1 MGREFDEQN
10 LLKRELEQQ
19 TCTPGCKFPLPA
31 CLDRQPCL
39 PFLSHLESDT
49 HLLDESGHQGFAY
62 ERGQGCMFVCTG
74 ACLFALA
81 RFGWPKAASCEL
93 DFPIFFP
100 QAHNAK
106 PTTK

>member
-49 HLLDESGHQGFAY
+49 HLLDESGHQGFDY
-62 ERGQGCMFVCTG
+62 ERGQRCMG
-74 ACLFALA
+74 HGALA
-81 RFGWPKAASCEL
+81 RFGWPKAASYEL

-100 QAHNAK
+100 RARNAK
-106 PTTK
+106 LQP